1 MSKGASEGGIG
12 TEEAKDLELDEE
24 PRPVRKAGNAPVPE
38 AEDADQKKKRKGTRK
53 VG

>member
-1 MSKGASEGGIG
+1 MSKDMKEAGIG

-24 PRPVRKAGNAPVPE
+24 ARPVKKAGNTQIPE
-38 AEDADQKKKRKGTRK
+38 GAGTSHKKRKGTRK